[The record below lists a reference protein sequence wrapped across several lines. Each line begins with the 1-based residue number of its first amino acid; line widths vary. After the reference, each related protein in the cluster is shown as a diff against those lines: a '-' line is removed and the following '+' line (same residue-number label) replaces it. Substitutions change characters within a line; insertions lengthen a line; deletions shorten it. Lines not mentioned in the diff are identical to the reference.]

1 MDRPHFVYSF
11 ICRQMLGLHPPLVE
25 YSVFTIMNNAVVNMH
40 TQVSVGFPAL
50 GSLNIHQKVEL
61 VDYASLHFYLFAF
74 VLYFS
79 KKDFQ

>member
-1 MDRPHFVYSF
+1 
-11 ICRQMLGLHPPLVE
+11 
-25 YSVFTIMNNAVVNMH
+25 MNNAVVNTH